1 MDPNK
6 FTQKAGTS
14 KFQVETALTEMR
26 DKAGNQTMNSS
37 TGDDSLE
44 ALNKYGQDLT
54 AQVAH
59 LDSVIGRDEEMC
71 RIIQIL
77 CRRTKNNPGLIGEP
91 GVGKTAIAE
100 GQAQRI
106 AKGNIPSNLKE
117 MRMVALDI
125 GALVAGAKYRGEFE
139 ERLKAGLAEVKKAA
153 NVILFIDEIHLVQG
167 AGKAEGA
174 MDAANLLKPMLA

>member
-1 MDPNK
+1 
-6 FTQKAGTS
+6 
-14 KFQVETALTEMR
+14 
-26 DKAGNQTMNSS
+26 MNSS

-91 GVGKTAIAE
+91 GK
-100 GQAQRI
+100 
-106 AKGNIPSNLKE
+106 
-117 MRMVALDI
+117 
-125 GALVAGAKYRGEFE
+125 
-139 ERLKAGLAEVKKAA
+139 
-153 NVILFIDEIHLVQG
+153 H
-167 AGKAEGA
+167 
-174 MDAANLLKPMLA
+174 